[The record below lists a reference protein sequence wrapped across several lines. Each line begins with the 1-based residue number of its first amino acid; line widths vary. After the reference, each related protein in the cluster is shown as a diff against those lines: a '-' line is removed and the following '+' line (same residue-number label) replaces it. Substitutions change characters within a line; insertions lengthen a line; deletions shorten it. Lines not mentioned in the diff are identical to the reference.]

1 MTVNDYIQ
9 QKFQTFG
16 IQLSEADLLDMCL
29 NGVELYGHNYSC
41 NPDDELTKEIIGVV
55 NIIIAKFIPS
65 LLLRATSIGESG
77 FSMSW
82 NIEGIK
88 QYYSFA
94 CKQYGLKDELSN
106 KPKCTF
112 L

>member
-16 IQLSEADLLDMCL
+16 IQLSESDLLDMSL
-29 NGVELYGHNYSC
+29 NSKISGE
-41 NPDDELTKEIIGVV
+41 DEMNQDCYDRVSV
-55 NIIIAKFIPS
+55 AIAKFIPS

-82 NIEGIK
+82 NLQGIK
-88 QYYSFA
+88 DYYSLL

>member
-29 NGVELYGHNYSC
+29 ISKISGE
-41 NPDDELTKEIIGVV
+41 DEMNEDCHDRVSVAL
-55 NIIIAKFIPS
+55 AKFIPS

-88 QYYSFA
+88 QYYSFL
-94 CKQYGLKDELSN
+94 CKQHGLKDELSN
-106 KPKCTF
+106 KPKVVF